1 MLLVWYVVQEVHAQ
15 FFNWYTQGRRSAEI
29 FQQQAYGNSWNMGG
43 DLPIMA
49 SKKKI
54 AILTYF
60 GIDGACAAAVAFLK
74 YPKARVCATSANRIA
89 ITLTELAG
97 EDVQE
102 IHICGVGVYCLWS
115 DLEQVANLLRKK
127 GCTVFWHC
135 GRGYLDDEQDRFNA
149 LVKPVFA
156 HYGSNTAALA
166 HFMLLDDQLEC
177 QFLLELA
184 RLDPNIHDVKSPPDK
199 TELQA
204 EWIDLIN
211 AALAQYLKFQDDT
224 VYPEVIRK
232 LSRIEMDSRDRTKIQ
247 VFRRMGFK
255 YLLHGRTPDI
265 RRLKERIQLCA
276 DADRALLI
284 TGESG
289 VGKEHVAH
297 LVWERSKR
305 ATGPMIA
312 VNCAYYAGSANMAN
326 ADLFGHVKG
335 AYTGASGARDG
346 KLVAADGGILFLDE
360 LGELPLEVQAKL
372 LRVIEDGWI
381 TPVGAERPTRIVD
394 MRIIAATNRNLYEQI
409 AEGTFRE
416 DLYHRISTLCI
427 NVPPLRQRGDDIPVI
442 VEERLSQ
449 LLEEGYTCTFSESD
463 YAALMQYEW
472 PGNVR
477 QLIKIVDRAVMLHM
491 TVVEAL
497 QEEER
502 SGELRVYEG
511 VGEGNQSGETATD
524 DKHVRNPDDNG
535 ERNAVL
541 DLPCSIDEVVPIK
554 DIQGMYARHVW
565 NLMGQNYSAA
575 ARALGVQANTLRYSY
590 LNEKRE

>member
-1 MLLVWYVVQEVHAQ
+1 
-15 FFNWYTQGRRSAEI
+15 
-29 FQQQAYGNSWNMGG
+29 
-43 DLPIMA
+43 MA
-49 SKKKI
+49 GKKKI
-54 AILTYF
+54 AVLTYF

-74 YPKARVCATSANRIA
+74 YPKARLCVTSANRIA
-89 ITLTELAG
+89 ITLTELAS
-97 EDVQE
+97 EDIQE
-102 IHICGVGVYCLWS
+102 IHVCGVGVYCPWGEI
-115 DLEQVANLLRKK
+115 EQAVGLLRKK
-127 GCTVFWHC
+127 GCIVYWHC
-135 GRGYLDDEQDRFNA
+135 GRGYLDEDLERFTA

-166 HFMLLDDQLEC
+166 HFLLLDDQLEC
-177 QFLLELA
+177 QFLLGLA
-184 RLDPNIHDVKSPPDK
+184 RLDPNIHDVKSLPK
-199 TELQA
+199 MTEQQA

-232 LSRIEMDSRDRTKIQ
+232 LALMEMDSRDRTKIQ

-255 YLLHGRTPDI
+255 YLLHGRSPDI

-305 ATGPMIA
+305 ATGSMIA

-335 AYTGASGARDG
+335 AYTGAAGTREG
-346 KLVAADGGILFLDE
+346 KLISADGGILFLDE

-394 MRIIAATNRNLYEQI
+394 IRIIAATNRNLHEQI
-409 AEGTFRE
+409 AEGSFRE

-427 NVPPLRQRGDDIPVI
+427 NVLPLRQRKEDIPI
-442 VEERLSQ
+442 ILEEHFTQ
-449 LLEEGYTCTFSESD
+449 LREEGYVCSLPQSEL
-463 YAALMQYEW
+463 ATLMNYEW

-477 QLIKIVDRAVMLHM
+477 QLIKIVDRAVMLRM
-491 TVVEAL
+491 AVEEAL
-497 QEEER
+497 QEEATL
-502 SGELRVYEG
+502 GELRVYEG
-511 VGEGNQSGETATD
+511 TREVAEAGKVSADGHHDS
-524 DKHVRNPDDNG
+524 NG
-535 ERNAVL
+535 GGTGTGKAVL
-541 DLPCSIDEVVPIK
+541 RLPDSVEEVVPIK
-554 DIQGMYARHVW
+554 DVQGMYARHVW

-575 ARALGVQANTLRYSY
+575 ARALGIQANTLRYSY